1 MFQHLLIPTD
11 GSKLSSG
18 AIHGGIELAKAIK
31 AKVTGFYAAPEYSP
45 AVYEDSFPIYSTS
58 REEFLEAAKTRAESY
73 LAVIETLAKEAGIGY
88 HGAWSTSDHP
98 ADAIIRTAENNG
110 CDLIYMASHGRKGI
124 QALLLGSETQ
134 KVLTHCKIP
143 VLVHR

>member
-18 AIHGGIELAKAIK
+18 AIRGGIELAKAIN
-31 AKVTGFYAAPEYSP
+31 AKVTGFYAAPEYSA
-45 AVYEDSFPIYSTS
+45 AVYEDSFPIYSMS
-58 REEFLEAAKTRAESY
+58 REEFLEGSKTRAESY
-73 LAVIETLAKEAGIGY
+73 LAAIETLAKEAGVSY
-88 HGAWSTSDHP
+88 QSAWTTSDHT
-98 ADAIIRTAENNG
+98 AEAIIRAAEENG

-124 QALLLGSETQ
+124 QALLLGSETH